1 METWASAL
9 HPYALII
16 LSHLYQHVGC
26 IVETHNQGSHSCH
39 VVHVWERDEGDR
51 RHVVEKHN
59 QEILRWRKAGISTCS
74 EWASAPGISERPF
87 VHTQYC
93 ILCLYLTEKNSP
105 PRWKQAQVSAAVE
118 AEGVSHVKV
127 NFFPKLFCLPSVRKG
142 WKRDRRFRQTAHFAT
157 QEDNLKV

>member
-9 HPYALII
+9 HPYAQII

-26 IVETHNQGSHSCH
+26 IVETHDQGSHACH

-59 QEILRWRKAGISTCS
+59 QEILRWRKGRISACS
-74 EWASAPGISERPF
+74 EWAAAPGISERHF

-93 ILCLYLTEKNSP
+93 ILCLYLAEKKNSP

-118 AEGVSHVKV
+118 AEGVSHVSHIFDV
-127 NFFPKLFCLPSVRKG
+127 
-142 WKRDRRFRQTAHFAT
+142 
-157 QEDNLKV
+157 LK